1 MQMTPRDVAAYCQV
15 LVKSGEWE
23 RISLTRIFFDSHGG
37 MWQTCPP
44 SAGGAE
50 AFGPKGSARRV
61 QSEQDIER
69 YYLEEPRGAGTGE
82 EFYYMG
88 VCLGVDFFS

>member
-1 MQMTPRDVAAYCQV
+1 MTMTPRDVAAYCQV

-23 RISLTRIFFDSHGG
+23 RIPFTRIIFDSSGD
-37 MWQTCPP
+37 MWQTCSPDAP
-44 SAGGAE
+44 GAE
-50 AFGPKGSARRV
+50 AFGPKGSARKV
-61 QSEQDIER
+61 LSEQDIER
-69 YYLEEPRGAGTGE
+69 YYLEEPRGAGTAE